1 MTIVAC
7 ESIIISEADIMTP
20 KEFTEKM
27 KALAEKYDEEEFH
40 IAADRLMGDLLTS
53 IGYGEGVKVFEKTPK
68 WYS

>member
-1 MTIVAC
+1 MIIIAC
-7 ESIIISEADIMTP
+7 ESIIISEVNIMTP

-40 IAADRLMGDLLTS
+40 VAADHLMGDLLTS
-53 IGYGEGVKVFEKTPK
+53 LGYGEGVDVFEKTPK

>member
-1 MTIVAC
+1 MTIVTC
-7 ESIIISEADIMTP
+7 ESIIISEGDIMSP

-27 KALAEKYDEEEFH
+27 KALAEKYGEEEFH

-53 IGYGEGVKVFEKTPK
+53 IGYGEGVDVFEKTSK